1 MPSRSFECRKNLSNE
16 NLTLSKGIRD
26 SVEYV
31 ENFCLIFIK
40 FGKGS
45 AHKKFVEYV
54 LVSLKFI
61 EWNSHFTR
69 KRK

>member
-16 NLTLSKGIRD
+16 NLTLSKGIRE

-45 AHKKFVEYV
+45 AHKNF
-54 LVSLKFI
+54 LSMF
-61 EWNSHFTR
+61 
-69 KRK
+69 